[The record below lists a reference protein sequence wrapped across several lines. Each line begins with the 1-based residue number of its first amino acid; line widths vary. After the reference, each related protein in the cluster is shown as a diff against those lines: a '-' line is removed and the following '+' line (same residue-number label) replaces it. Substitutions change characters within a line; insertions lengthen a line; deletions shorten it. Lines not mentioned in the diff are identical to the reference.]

1 MHDFLRAVGFSGIK
15 DKSEYQKLLQNV
27 LDEPTE
33 VFMSPC
39 SMKSAFGGMA
49 KEYAQAMG
57 IMAFGEFTPE
67 ADLEAEF
74 YFPYLK
80 GRTVTST
87 EYVTVEKQPDKSSY
101 MGVCDEMNLGVSV
114 IFQLLNMKDYMEY
127 SIKNEKILGKR
138 PITLSG
144 LSISGK
150 IILPILKNE
159 HQNSSRKLESTHR
172 SQMLAA
178 ARQGDQDAIESLTLE
193 DIDLYTEV
201 SRRARSEDILSIVE
215 SYFMPYGISCDQ
227 YSIMGNILSVD
238 TLMNSA
244 TGDHIYRMCLDCN
257 DFVFDVCI
265 NQKDLFG
272 DPAPGRRFRGNIW
285 LQGMI
290 DFSEMSMEV

>member
-15 DKSEYQKLLQNV
+15 DKSEYQKLLQHV

-39 SMKSAFGGMA
+39 SMKSTFGGMA

-57 IMAFGEFTPE
+57 IMAFGDFTPE

-144 LSISGK
+144 LSLSGK

-159 HQNSSRKLESTHR
+159 HQKGSRKLESIQR

-178 ARQGDQDAIESLTLE
+178 ARQGDQEAIESLTLE

-201 SRRARSEDILSIVE
+201 SRRARTEDILSIVE

-244 TGDHIYRMCLDCN
+244 TGDHVFRMCLECN
-257 DFVFDVCI
+257 YFVFDVCI
-265 NQKDLFG
+265 NQKDLLG
-272 DPAPGRRFRGNIW
+272 EPAPGRRFRGNIW

-290 DFSEMSMEV
+290 DFSEMGMEV

>member
-1 MHDFLRAVGFSGIK
+1 MHDFLRSVGFSTI
-15 DKSEYQKLLQNV
+15 DKSEYQKVLQNV

-49 KEYAQAMG
+49 KEYAQSMG

-80 GRTVTST
+80 GRRVTSS
-87 EYVTVEKQPDKSSY
+87 EYVTVEKQPDKNSY

-127 SIKNEKILGKR
+127 SLKHEKILGKR

-144 LSISGK
+144 LSVSGK
-150 IILPILKNE
+150 IILPILKSGHKNVSPKPE
-159 HQNSSRKLESTHR
+159 SSHR
-172 SQMLAA
+172 NQMLAA

-215 SYFMPYGISCDQ
+215 SYFMPYGIAYDQ
-227 YSIMGNILSVD
+227 YSIMGNILAVD
-238 TLMNSA
+238 TLKNEA

-265 NQKDLFG
+265 NQKDLYG
-272 DPAPGRRFRGNIW
+272 EPAPGRRFRGNIW
-285 LQGMI
+285 LQGII
-290 DFSEMSMEV
+290 DFSDTGMDV

>member
-27 LDEPTE
+27 LDEPTA

-272 DPAPGRRFRGNIW
+272 EPAPGRRFRGNIW

>member
-1 MHDFLRAVGFSGIK
+1 
-15 DKSEYQKLLQNV
+15 
-27 LDEPTE
+27 
-33 VFMSPC
+33 
-39 SMKSAFGGMA
+39 
-49 KEYAQAMG
+49 
-57 IMAFGEFTPE
+57 MAFGEFTPE

-272 DPAPGRRFRGNIW
+272 EPAPGRRFRGNIW

-290 DFSEMSMEV
+290 DFFRNEHGSVGSGLKRCSRLVLTKCNVYPSGEGWLYTWR

>member
-272 DPAPGRRFRGNIW
+272 EPAPGRRFRGNIW